1 MADPSQHVLCPYC
14 GHVQKPRAR
23 CGDCGGLFDEY
34 SRMATQIAMG
44 PWQIRSRSKPFHPGC
59 SYEVL
64 KKLIASGKVTERT
77 IVRGPTTNQ
86 FWQIARRVPGVA
98 HRLGYCHA
106 CNGRV
111 KRNSVNCEHCGETFT
126 APSQRNEL
134 GLQYA
139 DERAV
144 AAARAKLDEHHK
156 TAASPGKPAASSADL
171 LDEVLG
177 DAPVRVASSTPAS
190 VPQPG
195 ETVTVTGG
203 DDQGGDTIDQTPAP
217 SRSKWLVPALIALNV
232 IAMAVVLLFIFAR

>member
-1 MADPSQHVLCPYC
+1 MVDTSQHVLCPYC

-23 CGDCGGLFDEY
+23 CSDCGGLFDEY

-44 PWQIRSRSKPFHPGC
+44 PWQIRSRSRPFHPGC

-64 KKLIASGKVTERT
+64 KKLIAAGKVTERT

-106 CNGRV
+106 CNQRV
-111 KRNSVNCEHCGETFT
+111 KRNSVNCEHCGEAFA
-126 APSQRNEL
+126 APKQRNEL
-134 GLQYA
+134 GLEFT

-156 TAASPGKPAASSADL
+156 TQASPHKTGSASSDL
-171 LDEVLG
+171 LDQVLG
-177 DAPVRVASSTPAS
+177 DKPAQIASTPKLT
-190 VPQPG
+190 PEPT
-195 ETVTVTGG
+195 ETITVTGG
-203 DDQGGDTIDQTPAP
+203 DDQQASIDEAP
-217 SRSKWLVPALIALNV
+217 SGARRNWLVPALIALNIV
-232 IAMAVVLLFIFAR
+232 ALVVVVMFILSR